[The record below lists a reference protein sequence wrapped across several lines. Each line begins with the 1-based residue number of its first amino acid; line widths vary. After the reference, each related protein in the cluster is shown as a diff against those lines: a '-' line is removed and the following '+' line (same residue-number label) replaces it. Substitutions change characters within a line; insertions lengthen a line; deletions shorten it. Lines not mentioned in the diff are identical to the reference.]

1 MGADVPIPPVALK
14 LWELLDDLEGRGLLR
29 PDATFE
35 EFEAL
40 MERLETTSEKAP
52 EAP

>member
-1 MGADVPIPPVALK
+1 MGADVPIPAVALK
-14 LWELLDDLEGRGLLR
+14 LWELIDDLEGRGLLR

-40 MERLETTSEKAP
+40 MEHLEATAEKGP
-52 EAP
+52 SQP